1 MKSILHFAIFFL
13 VPLFL
18 GAQSFHEIPDLEI
31 PRNTSNHQIIRH
43 PGYTLQYNEK
53 HEQADWVAYVLT
65 REETNGIYKR
75 TNDFESDPYIKTGS
89 AIDGDYAGSGFDRGH
104 LAPAADMGWSFE
116 SMQAS
121 FYYSNMSP
129 QVPSFNRGI
138 WSRAEA
144 FTRNAAIENDSLFV
158 VTGPV
163 LRDDLPQIGP
173 NKVSVP
179 EYYYKVLLDYGLPE
193 QKALAFLIP
202 NQAGAFPLS
211 NYTVSIDSIE
221 ALTGIDFFDK
231 LPDSVESVLES
242 EVNNDLWPFGSTP
255 SRISSSNKIK
265 NNGGAVTGYR
275 CAAITKKGNPCKN
288 KVKANGL
295 RCWVHD

>member
-1 MKSILHFAIFFL
+1 MLYLIYFFMIPMFSAAQ
-13 VPLFL
+13 PL
-18 GAQSFHEIPDLEI
+18 QETTDLEL
-31 PRNTSNHQIIRH
+31 PHTKNNHQIVRH

-65 REETNGIYKR
+65 KEETSGIHKR
-75 TNDFESDPYIKTGS
+75 TNEFESDPFVKTGS
-89 AIDGDYAGSGFDRGH
+89 AGDADYAGSGFDRGH

-129 QVPSFNRGI
+129 QLPSFNRGI

-158 VTGPV
+158 ITGPV

-179 EYYYKVLLDYGLPE
+179 EYYFKVLLDYGLPE

-202 NQAGAFPLS
+202 NQAGVFPLPH
-211 NYTVSIDSIE
+211 YTVSIDSIE

-231 LPDSVESVLES
+231 LPDSLESILES
-242 EVNNDLWPFGSTP
+242 EVNTELWPFGKT
-255 SRISSSNKIK
+255 SSNISASKKIK
-265 NNGGAVTGYR
+265 NNAGAAPINYCT
-275 CAAITKKGNPCKN
+275 AITQKGTRCKN
-288 KVKANGL
+288 KVKGSAL
-295 RCWVHD
+295 RCGVHD